1 MAVEKRQSECQYIHF
16 MSPRTDPWSHL
27 YPPCEG
33 GDLHRAG
40 VVARAAAVEVGDVP
54 LLAQPLAE
62 IIELHHDGGLHHL
75 QPGLCRCTVP
85 TCGHRGQQRGID
97 QAAVIPLAGRCC
109 HAARETFQH
118 SAPFLHPPNPEECCG
133 DSVSLA
139 HFNAMSL
146 SLYAY
151 PRQCCGVY
159 IMTCR
164 DVISSTASS

>member
-16 MSPRTDPWSHL
+16 MSPQTDPWSHL
-27 YPPCEG
+27 YPACEG
-33 GDLHRAG
+33 GDLHGAG
-40 VVARAAAVEVGDVP
+40 VVARAAAVEVRDVP

-97 QAAVIPLAGRCC
+97 QAAVIPLAGRGG

-118 SAPFLHPPNPEECCG
+118 SAPFLHPPNQLRNAVGTVYHLLTTMQCLCLCLCMRILG
-133 DSVSLA
+133 SVA
-139 HFNAMSL
+139 
-146 SLYAY
+146 
-151 PRQCCGVY
+151 V
-159 IMTCR
+159 
-164 DVISSTASS
+164 STL

>member
-1 MAVEKRQSECQYIHF
+1 MSIYYSLYVHRRQ
-16 MSPRTDPWSHL
+16 TDPWSHL

-40 VVARAAAVEVGDVP
+40 VVARAAAVEVRDVP

-85 TCGHRGQQRGID
+85 PCGHRGQQRGMD

-109 HAARETFQH
+109 HAARATFQH
-118 SAPFLHPPNPEECCG
+118 SASFLHPPSQLRNAVGTVYHLLTTMQCLCLCLCMRILG
-133 DSVSLA
+133 SV
-139 HFNAMSL
+139 
-146 SLYAY
+146 
-151 PRQCCGVY
+151 V
-159 IMTCR
+159 
-164 DVISSTASS
+164 VSTL